1 MKIRDVVEEGRGAI
15 TVKAGEKV
23 REALRV
29 LIERKINSMP
39 VLDDEG
45 KVVGMLSER
54 DVLRVVDESPA
65 SLDTRLVRD
74 VMSKDVLVCVMEDDL
89 DYVMNVMS
97 RNNIRHMPIMS
108 GQTLT
113 GIVTIRDV
121 LRGLMHVVEAENR
134 YLKDYI
140 EGNYEGYK

>member
-1 MKIRDVVEEGRGAI
+1 MKIKDVVEEGRGAI

>member
-15 TVKAGEKV
+15 TVNSGEKIQ
-23 REALRV
+23 EALRI
-29 LIERKINSMP
+29 LIEKKINSMP
-39 VLDDEG
+39 VLNDEG
-45 KVVGMLSER
+45 RVVGMLSER
-54 DVLRVVDESPA
+54 DVLRVVDAAPA
-65 SLDTRLVRD
+65 SLDRILVREA
-74 VMSKDVLVCVMEDDL
+74 MSKDVLFCVMEDDL

-97 RNNIRHMPIMS
+97 KNNIRHMPIMS

-121 LRGLMHVVEAENR
+121 LKGLMHVVEAENR

>member
-15 TVKAGEKV
+15 TVRAGEKLWDAM
-23 REALRV
+23 EIL
-29 LIERKINSMP
+29 LSRKINSMP
-39 VLDDEG
+39 VLNDEG
-45 KVVGMLSER
+45 RVVGMLSER
-54 DVLRVVDESPA
+54 DVLKVVDAAPA
-65 SLDTRLVRD
+65 SLGRILVREA
-74 VMSKDVLVCVMEDDL
+74 MSKDVLVCVADDDL

-97 RNNIRHMPIMS
+97 RNHIRHMPIMS
-108 GQTLT
+108 GETLT

-140 EGNYEGYK
+140 EGKYEGYK

>member
-23 REALRV
+23 REALRI

-39 VLDDEG
+39 VLDDQG
-45 KVVGMLSER
+45 RVVGMLSER
-54 DVLRVVDESPA
+54 DVLRVVDAAPG
-65 SLDTRLVRD
+65 SLDRILVREA
-74 VMSKDVLVCVMEDDL
+74 MSKDVLVCVMEDDL

-97 RNNIRHMPIMS
+97 KNNIRHMPIMS